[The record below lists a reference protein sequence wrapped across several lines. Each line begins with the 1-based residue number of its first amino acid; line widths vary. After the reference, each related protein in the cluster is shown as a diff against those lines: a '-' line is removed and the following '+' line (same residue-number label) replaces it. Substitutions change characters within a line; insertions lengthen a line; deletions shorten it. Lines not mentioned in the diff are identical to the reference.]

1 MKMKAST
8 SRKLR
13 YGGIT
18 AFLTAL
24 IIAVVIVA
32 NVIFSAL
39 SQKLLWYTDLTPDEL
54 FTVSDECFAL
64 IRDGDSSFEDATS
77 PIEKIDEIRAEKLAA
92 DPSFDAS
99 SLKINIIFCDDE
111 DKWNADMTT
120 SQYIYYTARQLEA
133 EFPDYI
139 QLHFVNIVH
148 NPTRLTKYGAY
159 DNANIIIEFGT
170 EFRLRTI
177 TDFFVANDEES
188 DPWAYNGE
196 KMFASAIMA
205 VTRAESP
212 VACLTT
218 NHGETLPGGDE
229 FLKTLYHAGFDV
241 KTLDLQNEE
250 IPNTCRLIVVY
261 NPMKDFL
268 TADGEV
274 SDVDEIQKLDDY
286 LDGGNSMMVFMSPDP
301 KVLGTKRLDNFEDFL
316 EEWGIVFDRLT
327 EVQTNPAGGVS
338 MLNHPYMVID
348 HSQSLTADGLT
359 VEGEYVTNGFGGSV
373 TQYMREDSSAP
384 MMIFPNAMSI
394 SYSTRFDTVY
404 YQSEDGEGEGYWYGK
419 SSNSGTYR
427 NIYDIFV
434 TSENAIARA
443 NGDESQD
450 KKATATDPLK
460 LMTVTKEDRHVT
472 ENNDTGSSINNA
484 SYVFACGSGDFGASS
499 ILQKQSYGNTQFL
512 EYALRII
519 GQEPVPVGL
528 GINVFYDDTIDTVTT
543 AEATRITVILAVIP
557 ALAAIVC
564 GTVVIVRRKYR

>member
-1 MKMKAST
+1 MKLKAST

-54 FTVSDECFAL
+54 FTVSDACFDL
-64 IRDGDSSFEDATS
+64 IRNGDSSFEESTS
-77 PIEKIDEIRAEKLAA
+77 PIEKVNEIRAEKAAA
-92 DPSFDAS
+92 DPNFDPAS
-99 SLKINIIFCDDE
+99 MKINIIFCDDE
-111 DKWNADMTT
+111 DKWNADNTT
-120 SQYIYYTARQLEA
+120 SQYIYYTARQLEK
-133 EFPDYI
+133 EFPEHI
-139 QLHFVNIVH
+139 SLEFVNIVH
-148 NPTRLTKYGAY
+148 NPTRLIKYGAY
-159 DNANIIIEFGT
+159 DNANVIVEFGT
-170 EFRLRTI
+170 EYRLRTI
-177 TDFFVANDEES
+177 TDFFIANDEDS

-241 KTLDLQNEE
+241 QELDLRNQEV
-250 IPNTCRLIVVY
+250 PNNCRLVIVY
-261 NPMKDFL
+261 NPVSDFI
-268 TADGEV
+268 TADDNSE
-274 SDVDEIQKLDDY
+274 VDEIDKLETY
-286 LDGGNSMMVFMSPDP
+286 LDGGNSMMVFMSPD
-301 KVLGTKRLDNFEDFL
+301 VLGTKRLDHFEDFL
-316 EEWGIVFDRLT
+316 AEWGIAFDRLQ
-327 EVQTNPAGGVS
+327 EAQPDPLGGVTV
-338 MLNHPYMVID
+338 LNHPYKIID

-359 VEGEYVTNGFGGSV
+359 VEGEYVEHGFGGSV
-373 TQYMREDSSAP
+373 TKYMREDSSAP

-394 SYSTRFDTVY
+394 SYSDRFDTAY
-404 YQSEDGEGEGYWYGK
+404 YQSEDGEEEGYWYGK

-443 NGDESQD
+443 NGQTDQD
-450 KKATATDPLK
+450 KKASATDPLK

-472 ENNDTGSSINNA
+472 ENDDTGSSINNA
-484 SYVFACGSGDFGASS
+484 SYVFACGSGDFGSASL
-499 ILQKQSYGNTQFL
+499 LQKQSYGNSQFL
-512 EYALRII
+512 EYALRVI

-528 GINVFYDDTIDTVTT
+528 DPNVFYDDTIDTITT
-543 AEATRITVILAVIP
+543 AEATRITVILTVIP
-557 ALAAIVC
+557 AIAAIVC
-564 GTVVIVRRKYR
+564 GVVVIVRRKYR